1 MANGQIRYT
10 VDFDVN
16 QQKLKE
22 LKAQLQSIKDM
33 KIGDIMN
40 TSGLNRN
47 DSVEALKNI
56 KTQAINVENAL
67 EKAFN
72 PKLNTINIKE
82 FQNQLSKSGTSIE
95 KIRTAFVA
103 AGAQG
108 QSAFNKMA
116 SQILGVN
123 VRMRE
128 TNTILDKMATTLGN
142 SIKWNVA
149 SSAINGVTRGIQ
161 QAWGFT
167 KALDSSL
174 NDIRI
179 VTGKSAD
186 EMARFSVQANE
197 TAKNLGKTTTDFTNA
212 ALIYA
217 QQGLGEE
224 DVQQRARLTLMTAN
238 VTGQDAKDVS
248 EELTA
253 VWNGYKVSA
262 EQAEVYIDRLA
273 AIAATTASNLEE
285 LSTGMSKVASAA
297 AAMGVGEDQ
306 LAAQLSTIISA
317 TRQAPQSVG
326 TALRTV
332 YARISDIKAGIDED
346 GVSLGN
352 YSGKMAAL
360 GINVLDMN
368 GRLRDMGEVIEQI
381 GGKWQNLTRE
391 QQVNLA
397 QIMAGQR
404 QYNNLLAL
412 FDNFDKYSSAMQTA
426 ANAQGTLS
434 KQQDIYMD
442 RTTAK
447 LNQLK
452 AVTQG
457 LYISLTDTDSINNII
472 IGLTRLADLTN
483 NFVQALG
490 GGQGVLLNLG
500 AIGFSVFNQQLANG
514 VNNFI
519 QRLTEAKMQQDELK
533 TKIQQAKELS
543 LTASSP
549 ELAGQYSQRASY
561 LQQFQNR
568 SMSAKDF
575 ETLQRLNDETISVI
589 GKMGQA
595 SESVRLLE
603 NQIKKLGGS
612 DSEDSFQKI
621 KSNLLQLQQQTKRSG
636 EQFNSLYK
644 TIIGKKY
651 SDKDAF
657 NQDRQSI
664 LDSITGFQ
672 STGAGSSLNSSY
684 QQQIENIKKTLGQI
698 EFKPNID
705 SSVFTAQLGQLM
717 GIAKGHI
724 NQLELAIKN
733 ATPEQ
738 LEELKEKLRQA
749 KQQYDNLTEAQK
761 TFQTSVNFKN
771 LTQNITNLASAL
783 TSIVALSNNFKRFFE
798 IGDDKNLSN
807 VEKRVQQISAIG
819 MAIPLAF
826 MAAQKIVPILA
837 GLPGVLA
844 NIGTAATAAGG
855 GIASFGAALMAI
867 PHVAVVAAVIMAGA
881 AVFGHY
887 RAQAQKARK
896 QLEEF
901 QNTAKENIQT
911 SKNTIEQI
919 RHNEELYNSLIQLSK
934 EIKQSGLTRSE
945 VKSKIQD
952 LCDQYGLEE
961 DKVQS
966 LINSYNDLGSV
977 VREEKLKDL
986 QKETKASNDRVKNA
1000 EDLLNSNL
1008 NNNNFEFNDS
1018 VFGLNYGQSDRYN
1031 NIDKVI
1037 ASSLGVDTKYYTNLS
1052 NFANNIKNIQ
1062 IPTGKQF
1069 IDFYQ
1074 QQEKTVIQ
1082 LEKKYSQAELK
1093 NYGLYNQL
1101 KQFLQNN
1108 KENVNQL
1115 IEAYKQQDQIQTAKQ
1130 VLSEGF
1136 GAIQSLP
1143 QFIKQRAEIL
1153 KGKDE
1158 SAINAFNDALGY
1170 YGDQFL
1176 QANSIAKWQD
1186 KIKKQFNLE
1195 NDPRF
1200 IQGLQQLTE
1209 QQQNALMSVDIT
1221 KFKSIDDLLNYIN
1234 NYISKIN
1241 SFDEIDYTKLDLDA
1255 IIDYASDI
1263 YVKYQEIED
1272 KIKSGKNLSKKE
1284 FGELIP
1290 ELQEY
1295 FTQLANGTYKLTGDA
1310 QEFYKIVDQYKF
1322 QDYNQA
1328 YQVSQAKID
1337 YASRIQNGLINYDFN
1352 ELSQSAYSQQ
1362 QQGIK
1367 YGLIDHS
1374 RKDTLE
1380 ESDDLLAKQLKYLDS
1395 IAAQGSILDQNIE
1408 LWKQHREQMTLT
1420 QEEADAIAEAIKDI
1434 GNLSEISLGQ
1444 LTQEQRQLLKT
1455 MAQAQNPLDSDID
1468 ESKYNNLSNK
1478 YFDELKQ
1485 KAGDSEEALEIARD
1499 AADHLAEE
1507 VLRLDDAITDVTKNY
1522 DKWNNALK
1530 GGNEVEKLE
1539 AVEQL
1544 RDAYADMLN
1553 IDGSI
1558 LSDSF
1563 LNDLKNLQLMKQAA
1577 NGSQE
1582 AWYNLRD
1589 AMQQD
1594 LIAQVGLDATNF
1606 INGVNSL
1613 INTQIPKFDD
1623 KSINVDANLN
1633 TDNFINSLNDLIVK
1647 SGMSADQVRAAL
1659 LSMGVDAEVV
1669 EVPPQPKKIKQIRK
1683 QFVPAQ
1689 YTATPIQGPNGQ
1701 VLGANLEQVGEGA
1714 HFIDVQGGEQEY
1726 VQPGTAAIRVVSA
1739 SRSGGGRSSAG
1750 GNVSFSKLRNANGS
1764 IGSANSGGG
1773 KKSGGGGGGG
1783 GGKTYKPKDKKDLD
1797 KSKDHRYHDINQE
1810 LEKSNELLDSL
1821 SKKQSRLSGQAFITN
1836 LNQQIKLIEQQ
1847 IELTKE
1853 KINLQK
1859 EDLSERKEE
1868 LAKLG
1873 VIFDGDTIANYQAI
1887 INARQAEYNALLTE
1901 QNALIEQANAAQ
1913 SDSFDAEI
1921 EAKDKQAQNSK
1932 KALDE
1937 AKKQMDEYEALQKQM
1952 REEEAKIEEERQKI
1966 IEKQIQ
1972 KFHYAIQI
1980 HLELS
1985 EAEKEWNEFKRK
1997 VLGKTTVDVLM
2008 RTDYSEGMDSLN
2020 ISAANYQTEANKINQ
2035 LQAHLR
2041 DIRDEISIMEDGG
2054 TSDIYGDNLK
2064 QAYEDLKRY
2073 NDQLTKSLG
2082 NLQEEIK
2089 NAQAA
2094 FENIMNYIDEKF
2106 KQYGDD
2112 LDFISDS
2119 IEHNMELLKLLYGED
2134 NYDVM
2139 AKYYEKLKQNQLKS
2153 VENSRTAVDFWYN
2166 EWQKAIERQDE
2177 EGAEKAK
2184 ERWKNSL
2191 KELQSDIQTSAKT
2204 IRQEYENAI
2213 DGVFDKLE
2221 KKMTNGKG
2229 FDFLNL
2235 EWDLIKDQDD
2245 RFLDTVNSAFGLQD
2259 LESEFNKAI
2268 NDAAGTALK
2277 GQKALAKLRDEE
2289 LKKLKEKDKLTQY
2302 DLDRAKQRLQVEQ
2315 ARIALEEAQQ
2325 NKSTMRLRRD
2335 SQGNYRYEYVADQN
2349 QVLEAQQNYAK
2360 AQNDLYNLDKNR
2372 RRDLLDETI
2381 STAKEMNEKLA
2392 EAEKIRD
2399 PEERERQRQLITEKY
2414 NQKLVDLT
2422 SQLSENEKN
2431 LMHSAFE
2438 AMGIDL
2444 QTLSDTQANVMMEQ
2458 MVPTWNNGVSEMA
2471 KTMLS
2476 SEEGLLPLC
2485 QQAFTQLDG
2494 ITKNYEESLKQLSEK
2509 GGEDLEKIKEGAT
2522 DIADEFEK
2530 EVIPKDEEVIGQL
2543 GRMALDAD
2551 GVYNNFIKLAQGL
2564 EPATLEAGR
2573 LADEIY
2579 RAWKNA
2585 KKLDAIVDLD
2595 DDGGFETSRTNY
2607 SDDADVPQTEAV
2619 APVYNNS
2626 GSGGGSGSSGGRY
2639 SPSGTPQTPPE
2650 NPPKTE
2656 TDKNLLPWEY
2666 YPQGGGKL
2674 YTKFKDGQL
2683 KDPTK
2688 VISYKQLFTGTNNI
2702 GTEVATDLE
2711 GNKIYQYKLDGKYYW
2726 SLEKWLTS
2734 RKYKSYDTG
2743 GYTGEWADQS
2753 GKFAMLHQKELVLNA
2768 QDTKNFL
2775 GGISILRDIVKNIG
2789 HNLYEKMS
2797 NINSAKSL
2805 KNLVSSEKSIQQTVH
2820 IQASFPNVDS
2830 KREIQEAL
2838 SDLVNLAA
2846 QRAMNKK

>member
-95 KIRTAFVA
+95 KIRTAFAA

-142 SIKWNVA
+142 SIKWNIA

-452 AVTQG
+452 TATEGV
-457 LYISLTDTDSINNII
+457 YMSLTDTDSINNII
-472 IGLTRLADLTN
+472 TGLTRLADLTN

-490 GGQGVLLNLG
+490 GGQGVLLNFG

-519 QRLTEAKMQQDELK
+519 QRLTEARIQQDELQRR
-533 TKIQQAKELS
+533 IQLAKKLS
-543 LTASSP
+543 ETAPTS
-549 ELAGQYSQRASY
+549 EAAAQYSQRANY
-561 LQQFQNR
+561 LEQFQNR
-568 SMSAKDF
+568 KMSSEDF
-575 ETLQRLNDETISVI
+575 EALQRINDETLSVI
-589 GKMGQA
+589 GRMGEAGQ
-595 SESVRLLE
+595 SIRLLE
-603 NQIKKLGGS
+603 SQIKSFGGS
-612 DSEDSFQKI
+612 GEDSFQKA
-621 KSNLLQLQQQTKRSG
+621 KTALLQLQ
-636 EQFNSLYK
+636 EQAKDSRKDFNDLYK
-644 TIIGKKY
+644 TIVGNKY
-651 SDKDAF
+651 SNKNDFDV
-657 NQDRQSI
+657 DRNRI
-664 LDSITGFQ
+664 LQRVDIFQ
-672 STGAGSSLNSSY
+672 SQMGSSLSSSY
-684 QQQIENIKKTLGQI
+684 QQQIETIKKKLNQI
-698 EFKPNID
+698 EFIPNMD
-705 SSVFTAQLGQLM
+705 SSAFTAQLAQLM

-724 NQLELAIKN
+724 NQLEEAIKN
-733 ATPEQ
+733 ATPEK

-749 KQQYDNLTEAQK
+749 TEEYNNLTEAGKKYQD
-761 TFQTSVNFKN
+761 SVTLKN
-771 LTQNITNLASAL
+771 LVQDITNLASAL
-783 TSIVALSNNFKRFFE
+783 TSVIALSNNFKRFFE

-807 VEKRVQQISAIG
+807 VEKRVQQISSIG

-826 MAAQKIVPILA
+826 MAAQKVVPVLE

-844 NIGTAATAAGG
+844 SIGTAATAAEG

-945 VKSKIQD
+945 VKSKIQE

-1062 IPTGKQF
+1062 IPTGEQF

-1074 QQEKTVIQ
+1074 QQERTVIQ

-1136 GAIQSLP
+1136 GKIQSLP

-1170 YGDQFL
+1170 YGDQFIDF
-1176 QANSIAKWQD
+1176 NKFAKYQD
-1186 KIKKQFNLE
+1186 KIKERFGGQELSGPIYQNLSF
-1195 NDPRF
+1195 D
-1200 IQGLQQLTE
+1200 QLS
-1209 QQQNALMSVDIT
+1209 ALESVDIS
-1221 KFKSIDDLLNYIN
+1221 KFNSIQELIDFIN

-1241 SFDEIDYTKLDLDA
+1241 NFDEIDYSKLDLDA
-1255 IIDYASDI
+1255 IIDYASDT
-1263 YVKYQEIED
+1263 YTKFYQLEE
-1272 KIKSGKNLSKKE
+1272 KLKSGKNLSKKE
-1284 FGELIP
+1284 FGELVP
-1290 ELQEY
+1290 ELQQY
-1295 FTQLANGTYKLTGDA
+1295 FTQLANGTHKLTGDA
-1310 QEFYKIVDQYKF
+1310 QQFYRLLNQYKM
-1322 QDYNQA
+1322 QDYLQA
-1328 YQVSQAKID
+1328 MQVSQAKID
-1337 YASRIQNGLINYDFN
+1337 FAQNLANGESKVPNYNYEEFR
-1352 ELSQSAYSQQ
+1352 QSAWNDSY
-1362 QQGIK
+1362 
-1367 YGLIDHS
+1367 
-1374 RKDTLE
+1374 E
-1380 ESDDLLAKQLKYLDS
+1380 EYFNNGGNVSSEDIEIVKEKINLQLTVLDQ
-1395 IAAQGSILDQNIE
+1395 IAAEGSLLDQNIE
-1408 LWKQHREQMTLT
+1408 IWKKHLQNMTLT
-1420 QEEADAIAEAIKDI
+1420 KEEMQSIANAVDDL
-1434 GNLSEISLGQ
+1434 GDLSANQLDNLIQQHKQ
-1444 LTQEQRQLLKT
+1444 LTSQIYEAMFPT
-1455 MAQAQNPLDSDID
+1455 DSDVDTKVLDILTENLKNSVGEIEELD
-1468 ESKYNNLSNK
+1468 NYLKENKHTTKEVAES
-1478 YFDELKQ
+1478 
-1485 KAGDSEEALEIARD
+1485 I
-1499 AADHLAEE
+1499 
-1507 VLRLDDAITDVTKNY
+1507 LRLDNAIEDVNKNY
-1522 DKWNNALK
+1522 DDWLSALESGSLQDK
-1530 GGNEVEKLE
+1530 AEVIEN
-1539 AVEQL
+1539 L
-1544 RDAYADMLN
+1544 RDAYQDLLN
-1553 IDGSI
+1553 LDGDA
-1558 LSDSF
+1558 LSTSF
-1563 LNDLKNLQLMKQAA
+1563 LMNTQNLEDMKLAIEGNEQAYQRLQEAAGQDVLMQIGLDDISALNKFQSDLNWIQSYDSSVFGNITELGVGASLDDAQFIAGLEDIINNAHMTAQQANNYLKALGINAEVTEHKTETNDVQQYTNVRPEFDPVPSPQ
-1577 NGSQE
+1577 GSQP
-1582 AWYNLRD
+1582 
-1589 AMQQD
+1589 
-1594 LIAQVGLDATNF
+1594 T
-1606 INGVNSL
+1606 
-1613 INTQIPKFDD
+1613 
-1623 KSINVDANLN
+1623 
-1633 TDNFINSLNDLIVK
+1633 
-1647 SGMSADQVRAAL
+1647 
-1659 LSMGVDAEVV
+1659 
-1669 EVPPQPKKIKQIRK
+1669 
-1683 QFVPAQ
+1683 AQ
-1689 YTATPIQGPNGQ
+1689 YYKIRWVA
-1701 VLGANLEQVGEGA
+1701 
-1714 HFIDVQGGEQEY
+1714 D
-1726 VQPGTAAIRVVSA
+1726 GTEKIPAPKSMTGYSLKVSNPTV
-1739 SRSGGGRSSAG
+1739 SAG
-1750 GNVSFSKLRNANGS
+1750 GGFKFNQAKHGG
-1764 IGSANSGGG
+1764 GSASGGG

-1853 KINLQK
+1853 KIDLQK
-1859 EDLSERKEE
+1859 KDLSERKEE

-1873 VIFDGDTIANYQAI
+1873 VTFDGDTIANYQAI
-1887 INARQAEYNALLTE
+1887 INARQSEYNALLTE

-1913 SDSFDAEI
+1913 SDSLDAEI
-1921 EAKDKQAQNSK
+1921 EAKDKQAQHSK

-1972 KFHYAIQI
+1972 KFHYSIQI

-2041 DIRDEISIMEDGG
+2041 DIRDEISIMEDGE

-2064 QAYEDLKRY
+2064 QAYEDLKKY

-2106 KQYGDD
+2106 QQYGDD

-2134 NYDVM
+2134 NYDAM

-2245 RFLDTVNSAFGLQD
+2245 RFLDAVNSAFGLQD
-2259 LESEFNKAI
+2259 LEGEFNKAI

-2485 QQAFTQLDG
+2485 QQAFSQLDG
-2494 ITKNYEESLKQLSEK
+2494 ITQNYEASLKQLSEK

-2530 EVIPKDEEVIGQL
+2530 EVIPKDEEVISQL
-2543 GRMALDAD
+2543 GKMALDAD

-2564 EPATLEAGR
+2564 EPATKEAGN
-2573 LADEIY
+2573 LANEIY
-2579 RAWKNA
+2579 RAWENA

-2619 APVYNNS
+2619 APVYNN
-2626 GSGGGSGSSGGRY
+2626 GSSSGGSNPGGSRY
-2639 SPSGTPQTPPE
+2639 SPSVTTQTPPE
-2650 NPPKTE
+2650 QKKPKS
-2656 TDKNLLPWEY
+2656 
-2666 YPQGGGKL
+2666 
-2674 YTKFKDGQL
+2674 YTISAYFYDWSKQKTTTGFNYKTTL
-2683 KDPTK
+2683 EDPTK
-2688 VISYKQLFTGTNNI
+2688 AVKKVLYQKDELIPDPNDEFGTIKSQYYIWKSPDTGQYIASYW
-2702 GTEVATDLE
+2702 DP
-2711 GNKIYQYKLDGKYYW
+2711 
-2726 SLEKWLTS
+2726 
-2734 RKYKSYDTG
+2734 RKKGSWAAMYDTG

-2789 HNLYEKMS
+2789 HNLYEKMA
-2797 NINSAKSL
+2797 NINSARSL